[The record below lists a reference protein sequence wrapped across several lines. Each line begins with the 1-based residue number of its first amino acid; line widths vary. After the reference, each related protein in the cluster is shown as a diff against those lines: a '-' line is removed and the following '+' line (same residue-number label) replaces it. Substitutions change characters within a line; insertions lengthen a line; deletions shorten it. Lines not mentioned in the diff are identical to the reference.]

1 MCVGLFL
8 RLPDNVTFEEGALI
22 EPLSVGIYA
31 CRRGSVSLG
40 KKVLVC
46 GAGKKQG
53 PRLWVHC
60 LGMRKSLPHFIPLQV
75 ILDPFWVGEDY
86 SASFNDQPLAK

>member
-1 MCVGLFL
+1 MYAGLLL

-53 PRLWVHC
+53 P
-60 LGMRKSLPHFIPLQV
+60 
-75 ILDPFWVGEDY
+75 
-86 SASFNDQPLAK
+86 

>member
-1 MCVGLFL
+1 MYVGLLL

-40 KKVLVC
+40 NKVLVC
-46 GAGKKQG
+46 GAGKKQS
-53 PRLWVHC
+53 PWLWVHR
-60 LGMRKSLPHFIPLQV
+60 LGMWKFPSCSFSRS
-75 ILDPFWVGEDY
+75 WV
-86 SASFNDQPLAK
+86 